1 MVGDVSSRLEKSSY
15 WWRRN
20 TMDFVHYNQGKSAG
34 TGGRERRDNPEQWR
48 RNPLCCSGG
57 CLETFCCST
66 DLTLSIL
73 LHSLPL
79 HRALLPERGGERA
92 ECLCH
97 EFCKGRYS
105 CNGPAPGNTLSCPVS
120 QAPCT
125 CSALASM
132 VWSSSWWSA
141 CLLQCLFL
149 NSWRSWRISS
159 QMRKGQRWPMPWKV
173 SQHPSPKN
181 AVSFG
186 LRALQ
191 PSCPALFPG
200 LPFYYKDND
209 IKHADTKHVDSFST
223 KPGPLLITSGWFSSW
238 WEGLCTQICLPSG
251 QIHWVCIP
259 RTSLEA
265 VSVAWVS

>member
-1 MVGDVSSRLEKSSY
+1 MFPVDWKRVATDGEETPWTSYITTKGSQQELGEGKEGTTQSNGEAILSAAVGDV
-15 WWRRN
+15 WRPSAAAL
-20 TMDFVHYNQGKSAG
+20 TWLLVSFYTASPSTGLCSLSGEGKEQSAY
-34 TGGRERRDNPEQWR
+34 
-48 RNPLCCSGG
+48 
-57 CLETFCCST
+57 
-66 DLTLSIL
+66 
-73 LHSLPL
+73 
-79 HRALLPERGGERA
+79 A
-92 ECLCH
+92 H

-125 CSALASM
+125 CSARAST

-186 LRALQ
+186 LKALQ